1 MYIFEIVAVTYG
13 TIFDSCLSVFFACSS
28 MSCPVLILCSY
39 YQKKIKQSET
49 MDHAEQTVIKLL
61 SGFESFDKTILYTS
75 IHNDLKMYLWKYT
88 TIYFH
93 QWK

>member
-1 MYIFEIVAVTYG
+1 
-13 TIFDSCLSVFFACSS
+13 
-28 MSCPVLILCSY
+28 
-39 YQKKIKQSET
+39 

-75 IHNDLKMYLWKYT
+75 IHNELKMYLWKYT